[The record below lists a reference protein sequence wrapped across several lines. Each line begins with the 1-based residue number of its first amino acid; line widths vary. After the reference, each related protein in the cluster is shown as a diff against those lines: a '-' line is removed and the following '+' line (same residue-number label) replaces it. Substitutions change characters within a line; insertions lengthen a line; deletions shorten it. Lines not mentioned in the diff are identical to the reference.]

1 MAPFPLWTP
10 AFFPCYWMDG
20 CYHLVWGLFVPGAD
34 GRSVTCR
41 KVDIYHL
48 LGPAALL
55 FTLCGFTAWGKVLP
69 VIQ

>member
-1 MAPFPLWTP
+1 MASFPLWSP
-10 AFFPCYWMDG
+10 AFFSLAIGWPVTLIYLD
-20 CYHLVWGLFVPGAD
+20 LFLPGAD
-34 GRSVTCR
+34 GRSLTCR

-55 FTLCGFTAWGKVLP
+55 FMLCRFTAWGKVLP